1 MKMSYSMRLLLA
13 MAAVSLAGTAGAET
27 IRVAIGTQDTT
38 INCATGGLLIR
49 ELKLIEK
56 YLPRTGKYKDVTYDV
71 QWKNFTSGPPLT
83 NEMVADKLDIGAMA
97 DFPGSLN
104 AAAFQKAGKKSLFI
118 APLSGNAIGTGN
130 GIVVPADSPIQS
142 LAELKGKTISVPFGS
157 TAHGML
163 LRAMKRQ
170 GWDPDKDVTLVSQ
183 SPEVGGSALQAHKVD
198 GHANFVPFPELFTF
212 RGFARKIYDGSQAE
226 TPTFHGALVNAAYA
240 QKYPEVVV
248 AYLRAAIEADRLMA
262 AEPEKYSELI
272 AKVTGIDAEVDY
284 LFHGPLGLQNRD
296 YTWKPEYRQA
306 LQTSI
311 ETLKLLKRTDADLN
325 SDGVIDDR
333 YIREAFRLEGLD
345 YDARL
350 KSYDK
355 QPLAAKDSVTGK
367 RIADPKLAAQLWVQ
381 GEPKVRAYAAP
392 EAAFAALRQAGKEG
406 KKARVLYVHDR
417 NTGLKLLADKVWYVQ
432 DGKGQVSAFLLKESA
447 DRWARAQGGSV
458 RDFAAVSG
466 AGAVAL
472 ASH

>member
-1 MKMSYSMRLLLA
+1 MRSFSSIPLLLA
-13 MAAVSLAGTAGAET
+13 LAAASVAGTASAET

-49 ELKLIEK
+49 ELKLLDK
-56 YLPRTGKYKDVTYDV
+56 YLPRTGKYKDVSYDV

-130 GIVVPADSPIQS
+130 GIVVPADSPVQS

-163 LRAMKRQ
+163 LRAIKRQ

-198 GHANFVPFPELFTF
+198 GHANFVPFPELFAF

-226 TPTFHGALVNAAYA
+226 APTFHGALVSADYA
-240 QKYPEVVV
+240 QKYPEIVV

-272 AKVTGIDAEVDY
+272 ARVTGIDAEVDY

-311 ETLKLLKRTDADLN
+311 ETLKLLKRTDADL
-325 SDGVIDDR
+325 SADSVIDDR

-345 YDARL
+345 YEARL
-350 KSYDK
+350 KAYDK
-355 QPLAAKDSVTGK
+355 QPLAARDADTGK
-367 RIADPKLAAQLWVQ
+367 PIAEPRLAAQLWLR
-381 GEPKVRAYAAP
+381 GEPRVRAYASPAS
-392 EAAFAALRQAGKEG
+392 AFAALRQAAKAGTP
-406 KKARVLYVHDR
+406 ARVLYVHDR
-417 NTGLKLLADKVWYVQ
+417 NTGLKLLASKAWYVQ
-432 DGKGQVSAFLLKESA
+432 DGKGQVSAFLLKGSA
-447 DRWARAQGGSV
+447 DGWARANGGKV

-466 AGAVAL
+466 AAVAV
-472 ASH
+472 ASN